1 MQPMLLSARLLLAA
15 AVAASAAAASAE
27 TFSPEPA
34 RQLVRS
40 IYEQLIGSNTS
51 YSTGQTTPA
60 AEAMAKRFVD
70 AGFAREDVVVAGAAP
85 HKGNV
90 VVRYR
95 GTGAARPLLL
105 LAHLDVVEA
114 KREDWSVDPFTLL
127 EKDGYFYGRGTGDDK
142 AQAAIWVANLIRYKQ
157 EGWRPSRDLIVALTA
172 DEEGGGPYNGV
183 DWLLKNRRELIDAEL
198 CLNEGG
204 WGEIRGGKRLVNL
217 IQVGEKHSATYR
229 LEVRNA
235 GGHSSMPVKENA
247 IYRLADALHRL
258 AASEFDFQLSDVT
271 RHYLETLAGLEAE
284 PTASQLRRAAEGDP
298 AAMRAVAE
306 ASPSWNAVMRTTCVA
321 TGLDGGHAVN
331 ALPQTAGARVNCR
344 ILPGQTPEEVQA
356 VLRRV
361 VGRRQGDDLDRGGPR
376 RQPDVATARRRP
388 RRHEAP
394 DVADVAGG
402 RHPALH
408 GDGRHGRPPAAPGR
422 HSDLRRA
429 GHLLRHGRHPLPR
442 PGRAPRRARVL
453 RGPGVPVPAR
463 EGARA
468 VARLLSD
475 GVRDLVAEGATPG
488 FRIPPR
494 LHRRADG
501 GRQGLDHADVGGRAV
516 FRADLHGEV
525 QDELARAAGL
535 QGHRDRDGLDALA
548 PDDPAVPIRP
558 DVVRAVHGHGRV
570 LRVAPP
576 RLGAELA
583 GDEPVLGLLRILL
596 HGPRW

>member
-1 MQPMLLSARLLLAA
+1 MFLIPGFLLAA
-15 AVAASAAAASAE
+15 AALASAE
-27 TFSPEPA
+27 TYSPEPA
-34 RQLVRS
+34 RRLVRS
-40 IYEQLIGSNTS
+40 IYEQLIASNTS
-51 YSTGQTTPA
+51 YTTGQTTPA
-60 AEAMAKRFVD
+60 AEAMAKRFLD
-70 AGFAREDVVVAGAAP
+70 AGFPREDVVVAGAAP

-114 KREDWSVDPFTLL
+114 RREDWSVDPFTLL

-157 EGWRPSRDLIVALTA
+157 EGWRPTRDLIVALTA

-183 DWLLKNRRELIDAEL
+183 DWLLKNRRDLIDAEL

-229 LEVRNA
+229 LEVKNA

-284 PTASQLRRAAEGDP
+284 PTASQLRRAAGGDP

-344 ILPGQTPEEVQA
+344 ILPGQTPEEVLA

-361 VGRRQGDDLDRGGPR
+361 VDDEKVTVSISDAHGGSPMSPLR
-376 RQPDVATARRRP
+376 DDVLAATKRLTSQMWP
-388 RRHEAP
+388 GVVTLP
-394 DVADVAGG
+394 YMVMGG
-402 RHPALH
+402 T
-408 GDGRHGRPPAAPGR
+408 DGRLLRKAGIPTYGVQGIFFDTSDIRFHGR
-422 HSDLRRA
+422 DE
-429 GHLLRHGRHPLPR
+429 
-442 PGRAPRRARVL
+442 RV
-453 RGPGVPVPAR
+453 
-463 EGARA
+463 
-468 VARLLSD
+468 
-475 GVRDLVAEGATPG
+475 GVREFYEGQEFLYRLVK
-488 FRIPPR
+488 
-494 LHRRADG
+494 
-501 GRQGLDHADVGGRAV
+501 
-516 FRADLHGEV
+516 
-525 QDELARAAGL
+525 ELAR
-535 QGHRDRDGLDALA
+535 
-548 PDDPAVPIRP
+548 
-558 DVVRAVHGHGRV
+558 
-570 LRVAPP
+570 
-576 RLGAELA
+576 
-583 GDEPVLGLLRILL
+583 
-596 HGPRW
+596 